1 MNTKQLVRL
10 ALVLVVA
17 LLLWGAAALA
27 SKRNQEGTAHPTL
40 LPRID
45 TSAVDS
51 VVIIGPRDSAVLVR
65 ALKGA
70 NGWVVNGKPTDQAA
84 VADLLKGLADTAQ
97 SPELVAQSPASHAR
111 LRVSADSG
119 RRVRIVQHGR
129 TVADLIAGK
138 QTLENDGIYLRRA
151 GAPEV
156 YVLRSG
162 LASALG
168 RSADDWRNHTIAGV
182 VPDSVSAIQI
192 SRGAKSYSL
201 KRQGSQWV
209 FASGAAADSAKV
221 AELLSSYRE
230 LKASGFGS
238 SALQDSLR
246 NAKPKRTARLLN
258 RQGHPLLSFVVDSTA
273 SGMWL
278 RINSDTGSG
287 ASGEAYRLESWTA
300 DQLTPADT
308 TLRKSVAGTK
318 GPHRQ
323 AKPHQG

>member
-1 MNTKQLVRL
+1 
-10 ALVLVVA
+10 
-17 LLLWGAAALA
+17 
-27 SKRNQEGTAHPTL
+27 
-40 LPRID
+40 
-45 TSAVDS
+45 
-51 VVIIGPRDSAVLVR
+51 
-65 ALKGA
+65 
-70 NGWVVNGKPTDQAA
+70 
-84 VADLLKGLADTAQ
+84 
-97 SPELVAQSPASHAR
+97 
-111 LRVSADSG
+111 
-119 RRVRIVQHGR
+119 VQHGR

-151 GAPEV
+151 GAEEV

-209 FASGAAADSAKV
+209 FASGAVADSAKV

-230 LKASGFGS
+230 VKASGFGS
-238 SALQDSLR
+238 PALQDSLR
-246 NAKPKRTARLLN
+246 SAKAKRTARLLN
-258 RQGHPLLSFVVDSTA
+258 RQGHPLLSLVVDSTA
-273 SGMWL
+273 SGIWL
-278 RINSDTGSG
+278 RINPGTGSG

-323 AKPHQG
+323 TKPHQG

>member
-27 SKRNQEGTAHPTL
+27 SKRNQEGSARPTL

-51 VVIIGPRDSAVLVR
+51 VVITGPRDSAVLVR
-65 ALKGA
+65 ARKGA

-84 VADLLKGLADTAQ
+84 VADLLKALADTAQ

-119 RRVRIVQHGR
+119 RRVRVVQRGR

-138 QTLENDGIYLRRA
+138 QTLENDGIYLRRT

-162 LASALG
+162 LASAFG

-182 VPDSVSAIQI
+182 LPDSVSAIQI

-201 KRQGSQWV
+201 KRQGSQWL

-230 LKASGFGS
+230 VKASGFGS
-238 SALQDSLR
+238 PALQD
-246 NAKPKRTARLLN
+246 AKPKRTARLLN
-258 RQGHPLLSFVVDSTA
+258 RQGHPLLSLVVDSTA
-273 SGMWL
+273 SGIWL
-278 RINSDTGSG
+278 RINPGTGSG

-323 AKPHQG
+323 TKPHQG

>member
-1 MNTKQLVRL
+1 MSAKQLARL
-10 ALVLVVA
+10 ALVLAAA
-17 LLLWGAAALA
+17 LLLWGAVALA
-27 SKRNQEGTAHPTL
+27 SKRNQEGTAHSTL

-51 VVIIGPRDSAVLVR
+51 VVITGPRDSAILVR
-65 ALKGA
+65 ASKGTK
-70 NGWVVNGKPTDQAA
+70 GWLVNGKPTEQAA

-119 RRVRIVQHGR
+119 RRVRVVQHGR

-138 QTLENDGIYLRRA
+138 QTLENDGIYLRRT

-168 RSADDWRNHTIAGV
+168 HSADDWRNHRIAGV

-192 SRGAKSYSL
+192 SRGGKSYSL

-209 FASGAAADSAKV
+209 FASGAPADSAKV
-221 AELLSSYRE
+221 AELLSSYRDV
-230 LKASGFGS
+230 KASGFGS
-238 SALQDSLR
+238 PTLQDSLR
-246 NAKPKRTARLLN
+246 SAKPKRTARLLN
-258 RQGHPLLSFVVDSTA
+258 RQGTPLLSLVVDSTA
-273 SGMWL
+273 SGIWVRM
-278 RINSDTGSG
+278 NPGTGTD
-287 ASGEAYRLESWTA
+287 ATGEAYRLESWTA

-308 TLRKSVAGTK
+308 TLRQSVAGTK

-323 AKPHQG
+323 TKS